1 MNKQDG
7 VELSGEFSPF
17 IRACIGIGILLV
29 SASVPILAAASVL
42 YVIFRYA

>member
-17 IRACIGIGILLV
+17 IRACIGIGIVLFAGGL
-29 SASVPILAAASVL
+29 SLCLAAPFLRA
-42 YVIFRYA
+42 IRWW